1 MRLLLSFALLTV
13 FLAVAAAAPSPM
25 QRAASAPRL
34 DDGAIYLGP
43 AGALL
48 ESDYFSVS
56 RPPPGVT
63 RIFPCRF
70 HLRATVNRTRVAQSC
85 D

>member
-13 FLAVAAAAPSPM
+13 FPAAAAATPSPM
-25 QRAASAPRL
+25 QREAQRI

-48 ESDYFSVS
+48 ESDYFNV
-56 RPPPGVT
+56 PPPQAGVT

-70 HLRATVNRTRVAQSC
+70 HLRATVGSARFAQSC

>member
-1 MRLLLSFALLTV
+1 MLTI
-13 FLAVAAAAPSPM
+13 FLAAAAATPSPP
-25 QRAASAPRL
+25 QRETSAPRI

-43 AGALL
+43 AGVLL
-48 ESDYFSVS
+48 ESDYFGVLQP
-56 RPPPGVT
+56 RPGVT

-70 HLRATVNRTRVAQSC
+70 HLRATASRTRLAQSC